1 MKCYIQSYDGGKG
14 EEEKKRAR
22 DKERERE
29 RDRERL
35 VSAHASTAPLGG
47 KSNYKDN
54 RITITKITK

>member
-29 RDRERL
+29 RETEKGWFL
-35 VSAHASTAPLGG
+35 LTPALLH
-47 KSNYKDN
+47 
-54 RITITKITK
+54 